1 VCRVSLSLEDEPG
14 EDDVVSGPG
23 EYELSWRRCVTHLS
37 AELHI
42 TITGVPPAQNPAK
55 RRPRAALHK
64 PIPATQPAAATHGG
78 HRSTRATLIREA
90 PCPSPCASDN
100 TKSPSFAISNAHSS
114 ARAGH
119 GRRIPDRRSAQRSGP
134 HAPSWCRGPVG
145 LVADP
150 RRVRVRTGAEN

>member
-1 VCRVSLSLEDEPG
+1 MSCQFFIRRRV
-14 EDDVVSGPG
+14 
-23 EYELSWRRCVTHLS
+23 WRRRRSVGS
-37 AELHI
+37 RRIRAVMAKVRNAFVRWASYMI
-42 TITGVPPAQNPAK
+42 AGVRLAQNPAR

-64 PIPATQPAAATHGG
+64 SIPATQPAAATHGG

-90 PCPSPCASDN
+90 PCPSPCAPDN
-100 TKSPSFAISNAHSS
+100 TKSPSFAISNAHGS

-119 GRRIPDRRSAQRSGP
+119 GRRIPDRRSAQRSRP
-134 HAPSWCRGPVG
+134 HAPSWCRGPTG